1 MLAREGVSP
10 HTRVDMS
17 GCCSTRGCDEF
28 FSDDVARRDARRY
41 RRRGLDANAQR
52 LVDFVRLEGVDGR
65 TVLEVGGGV
74 GAIQLELLRAGAAAT
89 VNAELSPAYEPYAA
103 ELANEAGLGG
113 RSERRV
119 LDFATQGDEI
129 EAADVVVLHKVVCC
143 YPDYETLVG
152 AAASHAKHELAL
164 TFPRDVVWMRFGL
177 AVMNL
182 FQRIRRRSFRV
193 YLHPPA
199 AVLAVAR
206 EHGLEPASHHRGY
219 VWEFAGLARREEG
232 AASVPGST

>member
-1 MLAREGVSP
+1 MA
-10 HTRVDMS
+10 

-52 LVDFVRLEGVDGR
+52 LVDFVRREGVADR

-89 VNAELSPAYEPYAA
+89 VNAELSAAYEPYAA
-103 ELANEAGLGG
+103 ELASEAGLGG

-164 TFPRDVVWMRFGL
+164 TFPRDIVWMRFGFGAL
-177 AVMNL
+177 NL
-182 FQRIRRRSFRV
+182 FQRVRRRSFRA
-193 YLHPPA
+193 YLPPPA

-206 EHGLEPASHHRGY
+206 AHGLEPASHQRGL
-219 VWEFAGLARREEG
+219 VWEFAGLTRREEG
-232 AASVPGST
+232 TSQGGTR

>member
-1 MLAREGVSP
+1 
-10 HTRVDMS
+10 MS

-52 LVDFVRLEGVDGR
+52 LVDFVRAEGVDDR

-89 VNAELSPAYEPYAA
+89 VNVELSAAYEPYAA
-103 ELANEAGLGG
+103 ELAHEAGLGG
-113 RSERRV
+113 RSERRM
-119 LDFATQGDEI
+119 LDFARQGDEV
-129 EAADVVVLHKVVCC
+129 EPADVVVLHKVVCC

-152 AAASHAKHELAL
+152 AAARHATHELAL
-164 TFPRDVVWMRFGL
+164 TFPRDVVWTRFGF

-182 FQRIRRRSFRV
+182 FQRVRRRSFRV
-193 YLHPPA
+193 YLHPPV

-206 EHGLEPASHHRGY
+206 AHGLEPVRHHRGF
-219 VWEFAGLARREEG
+219 VWQFAGLTRREEG
-232 AASVPGST
+232 DASVAGSTCARQVATRG